1 MAKAL
6 YLMTGAEIAKAYAK
20 ASEATSKICTALI
33 EANRGMERGSE
44 TRAKSDPLSL
54 DYIREN
60 DRFTAIIHE
69 MDARKR
75 YHGGTQRII
84 RQDHR
89 ETEPWQS

>member
-6 YLMTGAEIAKAYAK
+6 DMMTGAEIAKAYAK
-20 ASEATSKICTALI
+20 ASEVTRRICTALI
-33 EANRGMERGSE
+33 EAGRGMERGSE

-60 DRFTAIIHE
+60 DRFTDIVFE
-69 MDARKR
+69 MEARKR

-84 RQDHR
+84 RK
-89 ETEPWQS
+89 EW

>member
-6 YLMTGAEIAKAYAK
+6 DMMTGAEIAKAYAK

-33 EANRGMERGSE
+33 AAGRGMERGSE
-44 TRAKSDPLSL
+44 TRSKSDPLSL

-60 DRFTAIIHE
+60 DRFSAIVSEIE
-69 MDARKR
+69 ARKR

-84 RQDHR
+84 RK
-89 ETEPWQS
+89 EF